1 MTGLLRWLTRE
12 ESLREAL
19 DLLLNAIPLD
29 QRDQTRSKIASGV
42 AMYDVK
48 SLTVSDVEDEEAKL
62 SQVMDHVKKLD
73 QLGVPSDIISERL
86 PEELY
91 YDCSSLP
98 LSQIVLN
105 KSVIFST
112 QIESREEEGSRKFA
126 LPLTRDYCRIVF
138 TNLNQLSD
146 TEPVEVKVILRRG
159 RGVAAETL
167 VLDQPL
173 SPDSEKDKRRY
184 LLSTLNAED
193 TACEVNV
200 SHRLIFACVS
210 YWKYSSQPPPS
221 ALQILALLVC
231 LEMWD
236 QRELGKSDAWSEKV
250 KKFTVAD
257 KSRKAIKGFDR
268 ALIQSYSN
276 LQVKAT

>member
-42 AMYDVK
+42 AMYDIK

-138 TNLNQLSD
+138 TNLNQVWPL
-146 TEPVEVKVILRRG
+146 
-159 RGVAAETL
+159 TL
-167 VLDQPL
+167 MFSVPCFFF
-173 SPDSEKDKRRY
+173 EK
-184 LLSTLNAED
+184 N
-193 TACEVNV
+193 
-200 SHRLIFACVS
+200 H
-210 YWKYSSQPPPS
+210 
-221 ALQILALLVC
+221 
-231 LEMWD
+231 
-236 QRELGKSDAWSEKV
+236 
-250 KKFTVAD
+250 
-257 KSRKAIKGFDR
+257 
-268 ALIQSYSN
+268 
-276 LQVKAT
+276 